1 MSKKSYRQAINEAIR
16 QEMRR
21 DHRVIIMGEDISG
34 GTGAPGDQDAWG
46 GPLGVTKGLRPEF
59 GPERVLDTHLAEISF
74 VGAAA
79 HCSANTAR
87 PAGASTALAGASWA
101 SSVASARGTLT
112 KRTAAPATAAS
123 ICTGLA

>member
-1 MSKKSYRQAINEAIR
+1 MSVEEELSPGDQRGAPPGDASATT
-16 QEMRR
+16 
-21 DHRVIIMGEDISG
+21 RVIIMGEDISG

-79 HCSANTAR
+79 
-87 PAGASTALAGASWA
+87 GAAATGFGR
-101 SSVASARGTLT
+101 SSS
-112 KRTAAPATAAS
+112 
-123 ICTGLA
+123 